1 MIKQIFKIL
10 LVSAGVFLSACQS
23 HNEHALKVGTIAG
36 PESDLM
42 ETAKQVA
49 KEQGLDIEIV
59 EFTDYLQ
66 PNAALNDG
74 SIDANMIQHQ
84 PYLDQQIKDKHYPL
98 VAIGK
103 TFVFPVGVYSNKIK
117 NIQDIQTGGLVAIP
131 NDPSNEG
138 RALLLLEKANLIQ
151 LNKKAGL
158 YATPRDITHN
168 PKNLKFKELDAS
180 QIPRSL
186 PDVDLAVI
194 NTNYAIPAGL
204 TPTKDAIFLEDKH
217 SPYANI
223 IVIRKDRMDD
233 PRMKQLVDAIQSEAV
248 LEEARKLFKD
258 QAIQAW

>member
-1 MIKQIFKIL
+1 MIKQFFKIL
-10 LVSAGVFLSACQS
+10 LVSAGIFLSACQS

-84 PYLDQQIKDKHYPL
+84 PYLDQQIKDKNYPL

-117 NIQDIQTGGLVAIP
+117 HIQDIQVGGLVAIP

-151 LNKKAGL
+151 LNKKSRTVCHTSRYHA
-158 YATPRDITHN
+158 
-168 PKNLKFKELDAS
+168 
-180 QIPRSL
+180 
-186 PDVDLAVI
+186 
-194 NTNYAIPAGL
+194 
-204 TPTKDAIFLEDKH
+204 
-217 SPYANI
+217 
-223 IVIRKDRMDD
+223 
-233 PRMKQLVDAIQSEAV
+233 
-248 LEEARKLFKD
+248 
-258 QAIQAW
+258 